1 MLRSVALVEIR
12 VMVSR
17 VRKFRFIIWMT
28 FLTATFVPGELIAV
42 KAAPILFEM
51 GGTSRALFYTMLA
64 YASSRTNVLM
74 RDLRPVIIILK
85 FESVTN
91 RRSVYSLPYFLHI
104 VKIKLEHTY
113 NIHNL
118 CNISAGVL

>member
-12 VMVSR
+12 AMVSR

-28 FLTATFVPGELIAV
+28 FLTATFVPRELMVV

-64 YASSRTNVLM
+64 YAS
-74 RDLRPVIIILK
+74 K
-85 FESVTN
+85 
-91 RRSVYSLPYFLHI
+91 
-104 VKIKLEHTY
+104 
-113 NIHNL
+113 
-118 CNISAGVL
+118 